1 MFYAL
6 IIWVNG
12 KTMKGCKVHREKG
25 NNMVIFNGMTKVLA
39 ILSAVDII
47 YSEG

>member
-6 IIWVNG
+6 TIWVNR
-12 KTMKGCKVHREKG
+12 KTMKGCKVHREEG